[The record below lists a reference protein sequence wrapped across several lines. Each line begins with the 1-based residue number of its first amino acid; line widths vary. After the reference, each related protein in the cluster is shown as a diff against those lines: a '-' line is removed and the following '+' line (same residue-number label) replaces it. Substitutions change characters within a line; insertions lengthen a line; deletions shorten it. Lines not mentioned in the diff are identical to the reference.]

1 MQITENVL
9 YKNKQLIALN
19 KSAGLPTQSDRSGD
33 KSLLDI
39 TEIYTKSEL
48 HLIHRLDRPASGI
61 VLLARNKKCLAILNE
76 QFQNRTIKKT
86 YLAVIKNHPPEKEGT
101 LIHYMLKSQKKNR
114 AFAHDEEKPN
124 SKRAELTYK
133 VIASIDNYHLL
144 EINLVTGRHHQI
156 RAQLAKIDCPIKGD
170 ERYGFKR
177 GNKDRSIHLHAW
189 KLEFRHPVTND
200 VVKLEAPIPDEVVWQ
215 AFDF

>member
-9 YKNKQLIALN
+9 YKNNQLIALN
-19 KSAGLPTQSDRSGD
+19 KPSGLPTQSDRSGD
-33 KSLLDI
+33 KALLDI
-39 TEIYTKSEL
+39 AEIYTKSPL

-61 VLLARNKKCLAILNE
+61 VLFAKNKKCLAKLNE

-86 YLAVIKNHPPEKEGT
+86 YLAVVKNHPSEKEGT
-101 LIHYMLKSQKKNR
+101 LIHYLLKSQKKNR
-114 AFAHDEEKPN
+114 AFAHNEEKPN
-124 SKRAELTYK
+124 SKKAELNFK
-133 VIASIDNYHLL
+133 VIASIENYHLL

-200 VVKLEAPIPDEVVWQ
+200 VVKLVAPLPDEVVWQ
-215 AFDF
+215 AFNF

>member
-1 MQITENVL
+1 MQITESVL

-19 KSAGLPTQSDRSGD
+19 KPAGLPTQSDRSGD
-33 KSLLDI
+33 KALLDI
-39 TEIYTKSEL
+39 AEIYTKSPL
-48 HLIHRLDRPASGI
+48 HLIHRLDRPATGI
-61 VLLARNKKCLAILNE
+61 VLLARTKKGLAILNE
-76 QFQNRTIKKT
+76 QFQKRTIKKT
-86 YLAVIKNHPPEKEGT
+86 YLAVVKNPPAEKKGT

-124 SKRAELTYK
+124 SKKAELTYK

-144 EINLVTGRHHQI
+144 EVNLVTGRHHQI

-200 VVKLEAPIPDEVVWQ
+200 LVKLEAPIPDEVVWQ

>member
-1 MQITENVL
+1 MQITESVL
-9 YKNKQLIALN
+9 YKNKQLIAFN
-19 KSAGLPTQSDRSGD
+19 KPAGLPTQSDRSGD
-33 KSLLDI
+33 KALLDI
-39 TEIYTKSEL
+39 AEIYTKSPL
-48 HLIHRLDRPASGI
+48 FLIHRLDRPATGI
-61 VLLARNKKCLAILNE
+61 VLLARTKKGLAILNE
-76 QFQNRTIKKT
+76 QFQKRTIKKT
-86 YLAVIKNHPPEKEGT
+86 YLAVVKNHPPEKEGT

-124 SKRAELTYK
+124 SKKAELTYK

-156 RAQLAKIDCPIKGD
+156 RAQLAQIDCPIKGD

-200 VVKLEAPIPDEVVWQ
+200 VVKLEAPIPEEVVWQ

>member
-1 MQITENVL
+1 MQITESVL

-19 KSAGLPTQSDRSGD
+19 KPAGLPTQSDRSGD
-33 KSLLDI
+33 KALLDI
-39 TEIYTKSEL
+39 AEIYTKSKL
-48 HLIHRLDRPASGI
+48 DLIHRLDRPATGI
-61 VLLARNKKCLAILNE
+61 VLFAKNKKCLAILND
-76 QFQNRTIKKT
+76 QFQNRKIKKT
-86 YLAVIKNHPPEKEGT
+86 YLAVVKNHPPEKEGT

-114 AFAHDEEKPN
+114 AFAHDEEKLN
-124 SKRAELTYK
+124 SKKAELTYK
-133 VIASIDNYHLL
+133 VIASIENYHLL
-144 EINLVTGRHHQI
+144 EVNLVTGRHHQI

-170 ERYGFKR
+170 ERYGFRR

-200 VVKLEAPIPDEVVWQ
+200 LEKLEAPIPDEVVWQ